1 MAKIGSIALG
11 ALIITLGLTSLVNP
25 GYQVG
30 FDKGVISEGLGLLS
44 YSYLSMT
51 NAVASGVAMTGLQ
64 MAQTASILSGVMTNE
79 KVPGVS
85 FVDAQTG
92 QAITQIKPGQYYK
105 FKIDNGIEPGV
116 SFGIVYIDNNGLQGE
131 VANWQT
137 GPEQSHIIPVNF
149 PAGEFAIKQIY
160 LGGKT
165 NVVWSGLV
173 TLKVVAK

>member
-1 MAKIGSIALG
+1 MTKIGSIALG
-11 ALIITLGLTSLVNP
+11 ALIVTLALTSLVNP

-105 FKIDNGIEPGV
+105 FK
-116 SFGIVYIDNNGLQGE
+116 
-131 VANWQT
+131 
-137 GPEQSHIIPVNF
+137 
-149 PAGEFAIKQIY
+149 
-160 LGGKT
+160 
-165 NVVWSGLV
+165 
-173 TLKVVAK
+173 